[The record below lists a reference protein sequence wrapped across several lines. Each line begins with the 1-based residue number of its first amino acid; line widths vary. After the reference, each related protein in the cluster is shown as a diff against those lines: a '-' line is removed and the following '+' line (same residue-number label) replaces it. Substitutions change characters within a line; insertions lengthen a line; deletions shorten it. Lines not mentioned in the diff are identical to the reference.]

1 MGKVQTVVVVAVAY
15 LVLGAL
21 SAFFAYSNQ
30 DAWGVWLASGFA
42 LGLLFARARS
52 DWMPV
57 FAGAFLGAIIFEP
70 LVGSSLVDALG
81 FALIEV
87 VVTLAGGTVAALL
100 SPTPIRFVA
109 PRDFGAIVAGA
120 FVLALTGAVIIGLW
134 DNFAGRPDA
143 WRTFRVWL
151 VGNFVAMLFVA
162 PFVAS
167 WAQFRLKRLRA
178 LTLSLFIGGAAACAL
193 FLVCVYVLFTVD
205 PARLFPHSL
214 AVGLTYLPFVL
225 MVVVALLWGARG
237 ATLAAM
243 AGALIAITQTVRGLG
258 PFIGQDDLFGDSVVT
273 AQVYA
278 VALAI
283 TGLLVATMV
292 NRRGVAAAQARE

>member
-1 MGKVQTVVVVAVAY
+1 MGKVQTVFVVALAYVA
-15 LVLGAL
+15 LGAL
-21 SAFFAYSNQ
+21 SAYFAYSNE

-57 FAGAFLGAIIFEP
+57 LAGAFLGAIIFEP

-87 VVTLAGGTVAALL
+87 IVTLAGGAAAALL
-100 SPTPIRFVA
+100 SPPPLRFVS
-109 PRDFGAIVAGA
+109 PRDVGAAVAGA
-120 FVLALTGAVIIGLW
+120 FVLALTGAVIVGLW

-167 WAQFRLKRLRA
+167 WAQFRLNRLSA
-178 LTLSLFIGGAAACAL
+178 LMLSLFTGGAVACAL
-193 FLVCVYVLFTVD
+193 FLICVYVVFSAHLEG
-205 PARLFPHSL
+205 RFPHYL

-225 MVVVALLWGARG
+225 VVLVALLWGARG

-243 AGALIAITQTVRGLG
+243 VGALIAVTQTVRGLG
-258 PFIGQDDLFGDSVVT
+258 PFIGQDGLLDSVLS

-278 VALAI
+278 VALSI
-283 TGLLVATMV
+283 TGLLAASIVEG
-292 NRRGVAAAQARE
+292 RRVAAAQARE

>member
-1 MGKVQTVVVVAVAY
+1 MAY
-15 LVLGAL
+15 LALGAF

-57 FAGAFLGAIIFEP
+57 LAGAFLGAIIFEP
-70 LVGSSLVDALG
+70 LVGSSLVETLG

-87 VVTLAGGTVAALL
+87 IVTLAGGTVAALL

-109 PRDFGAIVAGA
+109 PRDFGATIAGA

-134 DNFAGRPDA
+134 EHFAGRPDA
-143 WRTFRVWL
+143 WSTSRVWL

-167 WAQFRLKRLRA
+167 WAQLRLERLDART
-178 LTLSLFIGGAAACAL
+178 LTSFAGGAVACAL
-193 FLVCVYVLFTVD
+193 FLVCVYALFTAV
-205 PARLFPHSL
+205 PEGPIPHTF
-214 AVGLTYLPFVL
+214 AVGLIYLPFVL
-225 MVVVALLWGARG
+225 MVIVALLWGARG

-243 AGALIAITQTVRGLG
+243 ACALIAITQTVRGLG
-258 PFIGQDDLFGDSVVT
+258 PFVGQDGLFGDSVLT

-278 VALAI
+278 VALSI

-292 NRRGVAAAQARE
+292 HGRRVAAAQARE